1 MYSVISIRS
10 RQSTNH
16 HTEVTLIKIHTKLS
30 LLLAAVSSAFI
41 MQFSDTYAYGAAED
55 FSATVPQASEK
66 GVITLDNDQQWFKTT
81 ELENGRNY
89 LISIKKS
96 DGSDVLLTADD
107 HISAEYI
114 WHYSEEKMVT
124 STSPHYNYLYTD
136 THRLCCHENDLY
148 LTQNW
153 WTDGDQTWN
162 YDNGKLFF
170 NDNGTKTYLTYSESS
185 SVPFG
190 CTDNAAQAADIE
202 LYTRGEELARC
213 IKTQPCSDSFVIEGS
228 GYAAPEYN
236 VELLGDSIIADNVK
250 WFTDGEECSTGGL
263 SFTADSLTG
272 LPAGIHRVSC
282 IVEAHDNEDHYYRER
297 SQEALFVITKGV
309 VPDSV
314 ITFSDIH
321 EQYNLISTAI
331 GNILE
336 RTGGYIP
343 SLVVCTGDMIN
354 GPTMDYDTM
363 INKYAPRIKPYLG
376 GLDTVYVAGNH
387 DSSKAVSE
395 LSIDAALGADSDLS
409 DGCGVIFRGSS
420 DSVASN
426 GKNSTAAKD
435 VIVYGI
441 NYGALE
447 NGHVAVQDYNS
458 VKSQLECFLSD
469 TARNYKGEIIMISAH
484 AGLHTLGIQPQSGY
498 SVGNWAGSTA
508 YNISNSYDITEL
520 INSYSKKY
528 GMNILFLFGHDHSRG
543 ESEFILTEG
552 DKLFCPTDSE
562 AMRSKEITLGFTYA
576 HSGYL
581 STVIGIADAHFSFIF
596 RNGDNLAYELFHA
609 GSAEYISHTD
619 IPLKNVKLLTSGS
632 SAPVVKSEKKV
643 GNSPKTSGRFRITP
657 FLIVSICL
665 VFISRKR
672 RK

>member
-10 RQSTNH
+10 RQSTKH

-30 LLLAAVSSAFI
+30 LLLAAVASTFI
-41 MQFSDTYAYGAAED
+41 MHFSDTYAYAAAED

-66 GVITLDNDQQWFKTT
+66 GVITLNTEQQWFKAT

-89 LISIKKS
+89 LIGIKKS
-96 DGSDVLLTADD
+96 DGSTVLLTADD
-107 HISAEYI
+107 HISPEYI

-136 THRLCCHENDLY
+136 THRLCCHESDLY

-162 YDNGKLFF
+162 YSDGKLFF

-190 CTDNAAQAADIE
+190 CTDNAADAADIE
-202 LYTRGEELARC
+202 LFTRGDELARC
-213 IKTQPCSDSFVIEGS
+213 IKTQPCSESFVIEGS
-228 GYAAPEYN
+228 GYAAPQYN
-236 VELLGDSIIADNVK
+236 VELFSDDIITDSVR
-250 WFTDGEECSTGGL
+250 WFTDGEESGTGGL

-272 LPAGIHRVSC
+272 LPTGIHHVSC

-297 SQEALFVITKGV
+297 SQEALFVVTKGV

-314 ITFSDIH
+314 ITFSDVH
-321 EQYNLISTAI
+321 EQYDLISTAI
-331 GNILE
+331 GNIID

-343 SLVVCTGDMIN
+343 SLVVCTGDLIN

-363 INKYAPRIKPYLG
+363 INTYAPRLKPYLG

-395 LSIDAALGADSDLS
+395 LSVKAALGADSGFS

-447 NGHVAVQDYNS
+447 NDHSAVQDYSS
-458 VKSQLECFLSD
+458 VKSHLGSFLSE
-469 TARNYKGEIIMISAH
+469 TAKNYKGEIIIISAH
-484 AGLHTLGIQPQSGY
+484 AGLHALGIQPQSGN
-498 SVGNWAGSTA
+498 SVGAWAGSSA
-508 YNISNSYDITEL
+508 YNISNSYDIAEL

-528 GMNILFLFGHDHSRG
+528 GMNIFFLFGHDHSRG
-543 ESEFILTEG
+543 ETEFILTEG
-552 DKLFCPTDSE
+552 DKLICPTDSVQQKT
-562 AMRSKEITLGFTYA
+562 KELTLDFTYA
-576 HSGYL
+576 QSGYL
-581 STVIGIADAHFSFIF
+581 STVIGIADAHYSFIY
-596 RNGDNLAYELFHA
+596 RNGDDLAYELFHA
-609 GSAEYISHTD
+609 GSSEYIRHTD
-619 IPLKNVKLLTSGS
+619 IPLRNVKLLSSGS
-632 SAPVVKSEKKV
+632 SAPVVKTDNKIKD
-643 GNSPKTSGRFRITP
+643 SPKTSAGFRITP
-657 FLIVSICL
+657 FLIISLCL
-665 VFISRKR
+665 VLISRKR
-672 RK
+672 KK